1 MELKFYL
8 NKFAKIDNIE
18 NYTFKNVLSLK
29 KAYDEFLDKSEGK
42 DPDFPLLDFSGGKKG
57 KTLSKGRNVYSMFD
71 EDDIPDNFTGI
82 ETRLKDKDKQPE
94 IRQIDAREMRHRNTR
109 NRNNKK

>member
-1 MELKFYL
+1 
-8 NKFAKIDNIE
+8 
-18 NYTFKNVLSLK
+18 
-29 KAYDEFLDKSEGK
+29 
-42 DPDFPLLDFSGGKKG
+42 
-57 KTLSKGRNVYSMFD
+57 MFD